1 MQRTLGIL
9 LFILG
14 AVGSIITGWN
24 AYQSTES
31 IKLLGKQ
38 ITISE
43 ADWTPL
49 VISAAVAIIGL
60 ILASTASSKKRRR

>member
-9 LFILG
+9 LFI
-14 AVGSIITGWN
+14 VGLIASAITGWQ

-31 IKLLGKQ
+31 VKLLGKQ

-60 ILASTASSKKRRR
+60 ILASTASKRRR